1 VPENGKW
8 ETGNDENRSS
18 FFVFSFPL
26 PVMRTAVVH
35 DWLNGMRGGEKVLEA
50 ILPLVPE
57 PTIFTLFYVP
67 GSISREIERY
77 PIRASGLNRLPLAR
91 RHYRNYLPLYPRAIE
106 AFDLSGFDLVVSSSH
121 CVAKGAIA
129 RDGAPHLCY
138 CHTPVRYAYEQFDVY
153 FPRGATRFWSA
164 KKFFIERLRRW
175 DGVTADRPTQYL
187 ANSTAVADRIRR
199 HYRRDSTVIHPP
211 VDVEFFQGSN
221 AGREGFLLAVGS
233 LVPYKRYEL
242 AIEAARQVGRPL
254 VVVGRGPEERRL
266 RALASSSVRIVSDV
280 GPEALRELY
289 RTCHAFV
296 QPGEEDFGISL
307 VEALA
312 CGAPVAALGRGGARD
327 TVRPE
332 VNGFLCDE
340 ETAES
345 LAAAVEKIGRARF
358 DYTAVRATALP
369 FARERFDREFDRA
382 ISQVMQIR
390 RDQESPS

>member
-1 VPENGKW
+1 VK
-8 ETGNDENRSS
+8 
-18 FFVFSFPL
+18 
-26 PVMRTAVVH
+26 TAVVH

-50 ILPLVPE
+50 ILRLVPN
-57 PTIFTLFYVP
+57 PTIFTLFHVP
-67 GSISREIERY
+67 GSTSSGIERY
-77 PIRASGLNRLPLAR
+77 PIRVSRLNRLPLAR
-91 RHYRNYLPLYPRAIE
+91 RHYRHYLPLYPRAIE

-153 FPRGATRFWSA
+153 FPRDATRFWSV
-164 KKFFIERLRRW
+164 KKSLIDRLRRW
-175 DGVTADRPTQYL
+175 DRATAARPTSYL

-199 HYRRDSTVIHPP
+199 HYGRDATVVHPP
-211 VDVEFFQGSN
+211 VDVEFFHGSN
-221 AGREGFLLAVGS
+221 AGREDFLLAVGS

-242 AIEAARQVGRPL
+242 AIAAARRLDRPL
-254 VVVGRGPEERRL
+254 VLVGKGPEEGRL
-266 RALASSSVRIVSDV
+266 RDLAPSSVRIVSGV

-312 CGAPVAALGRGGARD
+312 CGAPVAAFGRGGARD
-327 TVRPE
+327 TVRHGE
-332 VNGFLCDE
+332 NGLLFAE
-340 ETAES
+340 ESAEA
-345 LAAAVEKIGRARF
+345 LAAAVEKLSRMRF

-369 FARERFDREFDRA
+369 FSRDRFDREFDRA
-382 ISQVMQIR
+382 IAEVLQIR
-390 RDQESPS
+390 HDQESLR

>member
-1 VPENGKW
+1 
-8 ETGNDENRSS
+8 
-18 FFVFSFPL
+18 
-26 PVMRTAVVH
+26 MRTAVVH
-35 DWLNGMRGGEKVLEA
+35 DWLNGMRGGEKVLAA
-50 ILPLVPE
+50 ILPLVPD
-57 PTIFTLFYVP
+57 PTIFTLFHVP
-67 GSISREIERY
+67 GSVSRQIEQY
-77 PIRASGLNRLPLAR
+77 PIRASWLNRLPLAR
-91 RHYRNYLPLYPRAIE
+91 RHYRQYLPLYPRAIE
-106 AFDLSGFDLVVSSSH
+106 SFDLSGFDLVVSSSH

-129 RDGAPHLCY
+129 RNGAPHLCY

-164 KKFFIERLRRW
+164 KKFFIDRLRRW
-175 DGVTADRPTQYL
+175 DRSTADRPTQYL

-199 HYRRDSTVIHPP
+199 HYGRGATVIHPP

-221 AGREGFLLAVGS
+221 AGRDGFLLAVGS

-242 AIEAARQVGRPL
+242 AIEAARRVDRPL
-254 VVVGRGPEERRL
+254 VIVGRGPEERRL

-280 GPEALRELY
+280 EPEALRELY
-289 RTCHAFV
+289 RTCQAFV

-327 TVRPE
+327 TVRQG
-332 VNGFLCDE
+332 VNGFLYDE
-340 ETAES
+340 ETAEA
-345 LAAAVEKIGRARF
+345 LAAAVERVFLARF

-382 ISQVMQIR
+382 ISHVLQIPQ
-390 RDQESPS
+390 DQESRR